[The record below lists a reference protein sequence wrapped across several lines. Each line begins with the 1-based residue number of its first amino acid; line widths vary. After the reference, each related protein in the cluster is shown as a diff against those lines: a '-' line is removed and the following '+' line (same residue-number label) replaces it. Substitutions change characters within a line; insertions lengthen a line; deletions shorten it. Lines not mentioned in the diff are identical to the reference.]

1 MVAICSSIVIV
12 LVFMFFMFPLTRTKI
27 SRYTSWCQTMLD
39 ECNFNAPEIIIRPGN
54 KSVSKY
60 IDGVNHI
67 YIKEQSTDLANKK
80 ILTYMMAY
88 NTTDQFETDY
98 QYISNTDVLMSKFE
112 KDELVDRRHVI
123 IK

>member
-1 MVAICSSIVIV
+1 
-12 LVFMFFMFPLTRTKI
+12 MFPLTRMKI
-27 SRYTSWCQTMLD
+27 DRYTTWCQNMLD
-39 ECNFNAPEIIIRPGN
+39 ECNFHAPEIIIRPGN

-112 KDELVDRRHVI
+112 KDEFVDRRHVI